1 MRTAWTAFVARWC
14 IGSCALFCAAGSLSA
29 NVTLYRDAAFRGERE
44 TFAGDVADLGH
55 TLLGG
60 DTASSV
66 RVEPGC
72 WVTLYAD
79 ADFRGRYTELDRD
92 LSSLERAAVGND
104 HVSSL
109 RILCRGAGEWEGPD
123 GGGLMLYRDEGFR
136 GDEEWF
142 SDDVPDLGRTS
153 LGGDLASSLRATRGC
168 RVRLYA
174 NVDYQGTYAEL
185 GADVWR
191 LSETR
196 IGNDRA
202 SSLQVR
208 CSGDRRPWGP
218 LVPGGPGWPGSGR
231 PPGTGVTLYRDA
243 GYRGASQSFEGSVA
257 DLHGSTIAN
266 DEASSVRVLSGCRVL
281 LFRDADYRGVAIE
294 LRDDVADLARTRVG
308 SDQVSSLRVD
318 CR

>member
-1 MRTAWTAFVARWC
+1 
-14 IGSCALFCAAGSLSA
+14 
-29 NVTLYRDAAFRGERE
+29 VTLYRDVGFRGENE
-44 TFAGDVADLGH
+44 TFESDVADLGH
-55 TLLGG
+55 TPLGS

-66 RVEPGC
+66 RVGPGC

-79 ADFRGRYTELDRD
+79 ADFRGTHTELDGD
-92 LSSLERAAVGND
+92 EPSLERSAIGND
-104 HVSSL
+104 RVSSL
-109 RILCRGAGEWEGPD
+109 RIVCQGGEQTPDSGGAT
-123 GGGLMLYRDEGFR
+123 LYRDEGFR
-136 GDEEWF
+136 GDEAWF
-142 SDDVPDLGRTS
+142 ADDVPDLGRTG
-153 LGGDLASSLRATRGC
+153 LGADRASSMRATRGC

-174 NVDYQGTYAEL
+174 DVDYDGTYAEL

-218 LVPGGPGWPGSGR
+218 LRPGGPGWPGSGL
-231 PPGTGVTLYRDA
+231 PAGFGVTLYRDA

-257 DLHGSTIAN
+257 DLRGSTIAN
-266 DEASSVRVLSGCRVL
+266 DEASSARVLPGCRVL
-281 LFRDADYRGVAIE
+281 LFRDTDYRGVATE
-294 LRDDVADLARTRVG
+294 LRDDVADLARTQVG
-308 SDQVSSLRVD
+308 SDQVSSLRVV